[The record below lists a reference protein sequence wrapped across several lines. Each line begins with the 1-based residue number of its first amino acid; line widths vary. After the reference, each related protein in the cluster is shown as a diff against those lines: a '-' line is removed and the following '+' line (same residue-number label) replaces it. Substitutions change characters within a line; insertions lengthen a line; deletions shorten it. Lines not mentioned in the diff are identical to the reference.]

1 MIMKYDLKF
10 DDMVFSD
17 NHRIIHSRTSFEDFD
32 DQNLKR
38 FMLRTWIKAKMYRKN
53 TLMKNNER

>member
-1 MIMKYDLKF
+1 MNIWDDMIMRYDLKP

-17 NHRIIHSRTSFEDFD
+17 NHRIVHGRTSFEDFD

-38 FMLRTWIKAKMYRKN
+38 FMLRTWIKDKMYRK
-53 TLMKNNER
+53 